1 MLKEYYK
8 NEKRNQKFKDL
19 IKFIEDFALL
29 IKQCYRIVL
38 SAEKVQ
44 KVKIQKLQVQKDR
57 GIMILSKCLVCDSK
71 KSKFIKHQDANGLLI
86 SLGMKISLSKIPL
99 EGPLFLTVL
108 NKLKQGIK

>member
-8 NEKRNQKFKDL
+8 NEKRNKKFKDL
-19 IKFIEDFALL
+19 IKFIEHFSLF

-38 SAEKVQ
+38 SAEKVR
-44 KVKIQKLQVQKDR
+44 KVKIQKLQGQKDR

-71 KSKFIKHQDANGLLI
+71 KSKFIKHQDA
-86 SLGMKISLSKIPL
+86 SLGIKIPLSKIPL

-108 NKLKQGIK
+108 NKLKQVKMNEIVT